1 MSDDGFRTSA
11 ITINPARL
19 RQLHKA
25 LVPFM
30 VLLLL
35 LTLTAG
41 MLFQFATASD
51 RANDF
56 LWLLD
61 LHRGKFGQ
69 ANLELIYPVLN
80 ALGLLMFITKRGAY
94 LRSPVRLLLNN

>member
-1 MSDDGFRTSA
+1 MASNRV
-11 ITINPARL
+11 RL

-30 VLLLL
+30 VLPLL
-35 LTLTAG
+35 LTLTTG
-41 MLFQFATASD
+41 LLFQFAVAGDRASD
-51 RANDF
+51 L

-69 ANLELIYPVLN
+69 INLEFIYPIFN
-80 ALGLLMFITKRGAY
+80 ALGLLTLVVTGSIMWLQSPTKK
-94 LRSPVRLLLNN
+94 RL

>member
-1 MSDDGFRTSA
+1 MTS
-11 ITINPARL
+11 NRFRL

-30 VLLLL
+30 ALPLL
-35 LTLTAG
+35 LTLTTG
-41 MLFQFATASD
+41 MLFQFAAASD

-61 LHRGKFGQ
+61 LHKGKFGQ
-69 ANLELIYPVLN
+69 INLEFVYPVLN
-80 ALGLLMFITKRGAY
+80 ASGLLTLIVTGSIMWFQSPNRKR
-94 LRSPVRLLLNN
+94 RNN

>member
-1 MSDDGFRTSA
+1 MASNRV
-11 ITINPARL
+11 RL

-30 VLLLL
+30 VLPLL
-35 LTLTAG
+35 LTLTTG
-41 MLFQFATASD
+41 LLFQFAVAGD
-51 RANDF
+51 RASDF

-69 ANLELIYPVLN
+69 INLEFVYPIFN
-80 ALGLLMFITKRGAY
+80 ALGLLTLVVTGSIMWLQSPTKN
-94 LRSPVRLLLNN
+94 RL

>member
-1 MSDDGFRTSA
+1 MASNRV
-11 ITINPARL
+11 RL

-30 VLLLL
+30 VLPLL
-35 LTLTAG
+35 LTLTTG
-41 MLFQFATASD
+41 MLFQFAVAGD
-51 RANDF
+51 RASDF

-69 ANLELIYPVLN
+69 INLEFVYPIFN
-80 ALGLLMFITKRGAY
+80 ALGLLTLVVTGSIMWLQSPTKN
-94 LRSPVRLLLNN
+94 RL

>member
-1 MSDDGFRTSA
+1 MTS
-11 ITINPARL
+11 NRARL
-19 RQLHKA
+19 RQLHRS

-30 VLLLL
+30 VLPLL
-35 LTLTAG
+35 LTLTTG
-41 MLFQFATASD
+41 TLFQFAVAGD

-69 ANLELIYPVLN
+69 INLEFLYPVLN
-80 ALGLLMFITKRGAY
+80 ALGLLTLIITGSIMWYQSPSRKRK
-94 LRSPVRLLLNN
+94 SN

>member
-1 MSDDGFRTSA
+1 MA
-11 ITINPARL
+11 INRVRL

-30 VLLLL
+30 VLPLL
-35 LTLTAG
+35 LTLTTG
-41 MLFQFATASD
+41 TLFQFAVASN

-56 LWLLD
+56 IWLLE

-69 ANLELIYPVLN
+69 VNLEFLYPILN
-80 ALGLLMFITKRGAY
+80 ALGLLTLIVTGSIMWFQ
-94 LRSPVRLLLNN
+94 SPSRKKGSI

>member
-1 MSDDGFRTSA
+1 MA
-11 ITINPARL
+11 INRVRL

-30 VLLLL
+30 VLPLL
-35 LTLTAG
+35 LTLTTG
-41 MLFQFATASD
+41 TLFQFAVAGD

-69 ANLELIYPVLN
+69 VNLEFLYPVLN
-80 ALGLLMFITKRGAY
+80 ALGLLTLIVTGSIMWFQSPSRKQG
-94 LRSPVRLLLNN
+94 RS

>member
-1 MSDDGFRTSA
+1 MTS
-11 ITINPARL
+11 NRVRL

-30 VLLLL
+30 VLPLL
-35 LTLTAG
+35 LTLATG
-41 MLFQFATASD
+41 TLFQFAAASN
-51 RANDF
+51 RADDF

-69 ANLELIYPVLN
+69 INLELVYPILN
-80 ALGLLMFITKRGAY
+80 ALGLLTLIITGSIMWYQSPSRKRK
-94 LRSPVRLLLNN
+94 NN

>member
-1 MSDDGFRTSA
+1 M
-11 ITINPARL
+11 TINRVRL

-30 VLLLL
+30 VLPLL
-35 LTLTAG
+35 LTLTTG
-41 MLFQFATASD
+41 TLFQFAVAGD

-56 LWLLD
+56 LWLLE

-69 ANLELIYPVLN
+69 VNLEFLYPILN
-80 ALGLLMFITKRGAY
+80 ALGLLTLIITGSIMWFQSPSRKKR
-94 LRSPVRLLLNN
+94 SS